1 MAEESSGT
9 SPPPKIRKTEE
20 LEKYFRVSNN
30 GNNIIMKSIAEEPNF
45 DLVRFIRLKDE
56 LVDLEFRFIEV
67 VGSNYFCNISSGIL
81 LINA

>member
-30 GNNIIMKSIAEEPNF
+30 GDIMKCIVEEPNF

-56 LVDLEFRFIEV
+56 LVDLEFRFIDV
-67 VGSNYFCNISSGIL
+67 VGSNCFCNISSGIL